1 MSKVIS
7 EYRALIHPPASSVPA
22 PSEPY
27 TTIQDQA
34 FLTFH
39 DYGAPLLPN
48 PTRRL
53 VLRALGRITSE
64 HGGDSREELGRE
76 VGYVLKSYLGGGS
89 LRFWVKPEANMTWGM
104 FATLTIGVTR
114 FLERWDNVEFAVD
127 MAMRADVSGKVG
139 TAYLSRV

>member
-7 EYRALIHPPASSVPA
+7 EHRALIHPPTSSVPP

-34 FLTFH
+34 FLAFH

-53 VLRALGRITSE
+53 VLSALRRITSE
-64 HGGDSREELGRE
+64 HGGDSREEIGRE
-76 VGYVLKSYLGGGS
+76 VGYALEPYVGGGS

-104 FATLTIGVTR
+104 FATMTIGVTR

-127 MAMRADVSGKVG
+127 MAMRADASGKVG
-139 TAYLSRV
+139 TGYLSRF